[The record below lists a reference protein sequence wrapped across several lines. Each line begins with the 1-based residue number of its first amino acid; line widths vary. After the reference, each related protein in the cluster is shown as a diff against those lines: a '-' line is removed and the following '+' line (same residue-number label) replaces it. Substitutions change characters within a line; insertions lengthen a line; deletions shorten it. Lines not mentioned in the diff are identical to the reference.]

1 MKIRKIPS
9 TIAALALLA
18 AAAPATSAVVTLAPY
33 LPSSTTT
40 ASGASATFIR
50 IDNSWH
56 DSSVPYDEATGYGSG
71 APIGSYGWGSGL
83 WGIADF
89 NTILNGGVTPVD
101 SWRGSVSSINFGD
114 GCYNTQWS
122 ESWGGANLAPIFSA
136 GTGCASTDV
145 DSDAAND
152 QDNWISY
159 FSGYIRITED
169 DLYNFSVLYDDG
181 FFLTIYGANGELY
194 TIDKDY
200 LNSRDRLG
208 YDFEFALSQGLYRFE
223 LGAYDRLQAGVVD
236 LAWRRGDDAWSLV
249 PTEHLARIPEPAT
262 LGLLVVG
269 LAAVMLASR
278 RRMRTRERIRDPHGP

>member
-1 MKIRKIPS
+1 M
-9 TIAALALLA
+9 ALALMA
-18 AAAPATSAVVTLAPY
+18 SAAPVSAAVVTLAPY
-33 LPSSTTT
+33 LPSSTAT

-50 IDNSWH
+50 IDNAWH
-56 DSSVPYDEATGYGSG
+56 DSSVPYDASTGQFGTG
-71 APIGSYGWGSGL
+71 APTGSYGWGSGL

-89 NTILNGGVTPVD
+89 NTILHGGVAPVA
-101 SWRGSVSSINFGD
+101 SWHGSVSSINFGD

-122 ESWGGANLAPIFSA
+122 QSWGGANLAPIFSA

-145 DSDAAND
+145 ESDAAND

-159 FSGYIRITED
+159 FTGYIRITED

-181 FFLTIYGANGELY
+181 FFLTLYGANGELY

-200 LNSRDRLG
+200 LNARDRLG

-236 LAWRRGDDAWSLV
+236 LAWRRGNQDWSLV

-262 LGLLVVG
+262 LGLLAIGLVAML
-269 LAAVMLASR
+269 LAAGR
-278 RRMRTRERIRDPHGP
+278 RRRTLARVRRPHGA